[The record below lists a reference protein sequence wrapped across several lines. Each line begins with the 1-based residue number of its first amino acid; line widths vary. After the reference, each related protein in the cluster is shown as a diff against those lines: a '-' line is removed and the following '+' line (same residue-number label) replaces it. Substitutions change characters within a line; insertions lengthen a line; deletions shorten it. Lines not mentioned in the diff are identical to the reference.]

1 MNMRCKRIWW
11 TMALAMGF
19 PLFSGI
25 PLFAQ
30 VLSLKEARQMA
41 HNNYP
46 AIKQYQMI
54 EQSKDYSLENAA
66 KGWLPQVSASAGAY
80 AFTDI
85 IQMNELLQQVGLDM
99 ENYMANA
106 SVTIRQKV
114 YDGGQIAANKLVASA
129 QSEVQRRQLDVSLY
143 AINER
148 IDQLYFGVLLLDEQ
162 LAQNDL
168 LQKDLANSE
177 QTIRSMMKGGVANQ
191 SDLDAILVEKVKA
204 EQQQEVLQTSRKAY
218 LGMLGVFIGKE
229 LGGSGSS
236 EKESVKLEKPEVDL
250 NNSDNLVAKRIV
262 NRPELSFY
270 ASQNLL
276 LDAQRKQLDTKLR
289 PTVSLFGLGMVHSK
303 MGDMAHNGML
313 AAGVSLSWNIGALYT
328 RKNDIRKLEVQRQ
341 LNDSQ
346 RETFLFNNRLQNEEA
361 DGNIAS
367 LQKQIEKDEEIV
379 RLRESIRSKSDRKVQ
394 LGTESVN
401 ELVRD
406 IHAVSLAR
414 AQKAQHEIQLLKE
427 IYKQKNINN
436 F

>member
-1 MNMRCKRIWW
+1 
-11 TMALAMGF
+11 MALAMGF

-236 EKESVKLEKPEVDL
+236 EKESVKLEKPGFE
-250 NNSDNLVAKRIV
+250 
-262 NRPELSFY
+262 
-270 ASQNLL
+270 
-276 LDAQRKQLDTKLR
+276 
-289 PTVSLFGLGMVHSK
+289 
-303 MGDMAHNGML
+303 
-313 AAGVSLSWNIGALYT
+313 
-328 RKNDIRKLEVQRQ
+328 
-341 LNDSQ
+341 
-346 RETFLFNNRLQNEEA
+346 
-361 DGNIAS
+361 
-367 LQKQIEKDEEIV
+367 
-379 RLRESIRSKSDRKVQ
+379 
-394 LGTESVN
+394 
-401 ELVRD
+401 
-406 IHAVSLAR
+406 
-414 AQKAQHEIQLLKE
+414 
-427 IYKQKNINN
+427 
-436 F
+436 